1 MVALGVTFQ
10 VQTPTGR
17 VWGAAARAAAAL
29 VVLPALCRGV
39 VALAEGEAVALAAAA
54 VTYGAALVALLAV
67 EADVM
72 PAAGLLWL
80 AEVGAEALAQVA
92 PQLSGFCTKE

>member
-1 MVALGVTFQ
+1 MALGVTFQ

-17 VWGAAARAAAAL
+17 VSGAAARAAVAL

-54 VTYGAALVALLAV
+54 VTYEAAPAALLAV

-80 AEVGAEALAQVA
+80 AEAGAEALAQVVL
-92 PQLSGFCTKE
+92 PPCGFCTKE